1 MASRYSNDEDSGRGS
16 RGDYLRNNPERYGR
30 GRSEQHGYDEERWR
44 RNQDWSP
51 SQDREYQTGGY
62 QDSPYGYGGSGR
74 EYGDSDAYRFRNRSG
89 DYSPGGGSGDFRSH
103 QAGRGGQGGFGTS
116 QYGYGGSGSTRDY
129 SGPSLGGYGEGEFN
143 RREMR
148 QSRYEGGYGSQGT
161 GYREGQGSYGQGQ
174 YGGEDFGRERN
185 SQGLYGSRGYGSQ
198 GAYESSDADLR
209 GGYGSSTGQYG
220 LQQGGFRGRG
230 PKGYTRSDQ
239 RIEED
244 VNERLSDDYYLDASN
259 IEVSVQGGTV
269 TLSGEVEDRDAKR
282 RAEDLAESCSGVQQV
297 QNNIKVQS
305 GGLTGWLFGNGS
317 DENLENST
325 TASTQSGTSTKK
337 ASSSGS

>member
-1 MASRYSNDEDSGRGS
+1 MASRYSNGEDSGRGS

-30 GRSEQHGYDEERWR
+30 GRSEQHGYEEERWR

-51 SQDREYQTGGY
+51 SQDREYQAGGY

-74 EYGDSDAYRFRNRSG
+74 DFGDSDAYRFRNRSG
-89 DYSPGGGSGDFRSH
+89 DYALGG
-103 QAGRGGQGGFGTS
+103 GGQGGFGTS

-129 SGPSLGGYGEGEFN
+129 SGPSLGGYGGGEYN

-148 QSRYEGGYGSQGT
+148 QSRYGGGFGSEGPGYGES
-161 GYREGQGSYGQGQ
+161 QGSYGR
-174 YGGEDFGRERN
+174 EDFGGERY
-185 SQGLYGSRGYGSQ
+185 SQGQYGSRGYGSQ
-198 GAYESSDADLR
+198 GANESSDADLR

-220 LQQGGFRGRG
+220 SQQGGFRGRG

-259 IEVSVQGGTV
+259 IEVRVQGGTV
-269 TLSGEVEDRDAKR
+269 TLSGEVEDREAKR
-282 RAEDLAESCSGVQQV
+282 RAEDIAESCSGVQQV

-305 GGLTGWLFGNGS
+305 GGLTGWLFGNSSEENRESGS
-317 DENLENST
+317 T
-325 TASTQSGTSTKK
+325 STQSGTTSGTSSRK